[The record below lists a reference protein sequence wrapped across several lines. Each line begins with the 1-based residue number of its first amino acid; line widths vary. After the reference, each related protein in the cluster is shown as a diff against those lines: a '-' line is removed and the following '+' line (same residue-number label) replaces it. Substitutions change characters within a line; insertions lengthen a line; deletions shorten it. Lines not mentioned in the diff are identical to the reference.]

1 MTEPL
6 LQAPLLQ
13 APLLQAPLLQAP
25 LLQAPLLQAPL
36 LQARA
41 IGKSYLAT
49 AALSG
54 VDLELRAGEMLALVG
69 ANGAG
74 KSTLVKIVCGAER
87 PDAGTLHVGGR
98 AVQFRGVAD
107 ALAAGIA
114 VAHQQVAVIRPL
126 TGAENIMLGREPLR
140 GGLIHDRALLAHA
153 QALADRFGVRIDLAR
168 ECDAMSLGELKILD
182 ILKALATGPRI
193 LILDEPTAS
202 LTLAETQR
210 LFAFL
215 LDLKRQGLGILFI
228 SHHLKEVFAQCDR
241 VVVLKDGRKVHDGAL
256 AEITLREVVQLMVG
270 RAIEATDWSSHAA
283 AHGPPAVAVRDLRVG
298 RLEVPELTVRRGEV
312 VGIAGVLGAGQTEL
326 LECLAGASRPAAAG
340 EVRLSDLGRLP
351 RSVAEAIDHGIY
363 LVADDRL
370 RKAMFAGLS
379 VEENVLSGS
388 LGQISRYGLVRPG
401 RALAIVRDIIARLRV
416 RCSGPQQDVL
426 QLSGGNQQKVV
437 FGRWLARIGAGS
449 PVLLLDNPTEGVDV
463 GSKAE
468 LYALIRDLVG
478 RGAAVLIA
486 SAEFSELIAL
496 CDRVHCIGHG
506 RLAASLTRGEMTED
520 RLLLEVS

>member
-6 LQAPLLQ
+6 IQAPPLLQ
-13 APLLQAPLLQAP
+13 AQ
-25 LLQAPLLQAPL
+25 
-36 LQARA
+36 A

-54 VDLELRAGEMLALVG
+54 VDLELHAGEMLALVG

-87 PDAGTLHVGGR
+87 PDAGTLHVAGQ

-140 GGLIHDRALLAHA
+140 GGLIHDRALMAQA

-168 ECDAMSLGELKILD
+168 ECDTMSLGELKILD

-228 SHHLKEVFAQCDR
+228 SHHLKEIFAQCDR

-256 AEITLREVVQLMVG
+256 ADVTLREVVQLMVG
-270 RAIEATDWSSHAA
+270 RAIENADWSSHAA
-283 AHGPPAVAVRDLRVG
+283 AEGGPPAVAVRGLRVG
-298 RLEVPELTVRRGEV
+298 RLEVGELTVRRGEV

-326 LECLAGASRPAAAG
+326 LECLAGASPAAATG
-340 EVRLSDLGRLP
+340 EVLLSDLGRLP

-388 LGQISRYGLVRPG
+388 LEQISRHGLVHRG
-401 RALAIVRDIIARLRV
+401 RALAIVRDVIARLRV
-416 RCSGPQQDVL
+416 RCSGPRQDVL

-437 FGRWLARIGAGS
+437 FGRWLARMGTGS

-496 CDRVHCIGHG
+496 CDRVYCIGQG
-506 RLAASLTRGEMTED
+506 RLAACLPRGELSED